1 MVKIKHPMS
10 LRIMTIN
17 VPEYFITKIDAL
29 VREGLFPSRSEAI
42 RVAIYQFLERT
53 SGFLAYLEEKEPH
66 PIISSDPNIIQLP
79 DGTTKTIIKK

>member
-1 MVKIKHPMS
+1 MAKFVSPTG
-10 LRIMTIN
+10 LVIMTIN
-17 VPEYFITKIDAL
+17 VPRYFITKLDAL
-29 VREGLFPSRSEAI
+29 VSTGMFNCRSEAI